1 MKIRWFGHS
10 AFEIETRGKSIYLD
24 PFDLPIEFTT
34 ADLILITHEH
44 YDHCDLEDIKKIQ
57 NANTIIVTT
66 KTAAA
71 KVPGNVKVIEENM
84 DYNTDYAKVKAVP
97 AYNINKPFH
106 KKKFGVGFIV
116 EIEGKRIFHGGDT
129 DLIPEMKDFQNL
141 DVAMVPIGGTYTM
154 TAEEAAEAV
163 KLMKPKLALPM
174 HYGRHVGSLN
184 DADRFKQIA
193 EKFGIKV
200 KILTQGDS
208 LEI

>member
-10 AFEIETRGKSIYLD
+10 AFEIETQGKSIYLD
-24 PFDLPIEFTT
+24 PFDLPIEFNK

-44 YDHCDLEDIKKIQ
+44 YDHCDLEDIQKIK
-57 NANTIIVTT
+57 AENTIVVTT

-71 KVPGNVKVIEENM
+71 KVPGNVKVIEEDM
-84 DYNTDYAKVKAVP
+84 EYNTDYAKVKAVP

-163 KLMKPKLALPM
+163 KLMKPKLAIPM
-174 HYGRHVGSLN
+174 HYGKHVGSLN
-184 DADRFKQIA
+184 DAEKFKLAA
-193 EKFGIKV
+193 EKFGITV
-200 KILTQGDS
+200 KILKQGES